1 MTALDPD
8 LRNLLDRA
16 VVSARESAELAAT
29 AALERLAVGQNKP
42 FATHSDAQRELR
54 VVLRE
59 KARQLGDRDMQRG
72 LRLLAEEVAF
82 EQWHRMLFARFLAEN
97 QLLMHPDGV
106 AVTLQECADLAAEQG
121 EMDGWALTV
130 RYAAEMLPGIFGI
143 DDPRMDVPLAR
154 EGHEAL
160 ESILE
165 SLPSDVFT
173 SDDGL
178 GWVYQF
184 WQSKRKKEVS
194 SAGRKIEGLDLAAYS
209 QLFTEDYMVR
219 FLLENSLGA
228 WWATRHPGSPLL
240 DDLQYLRRL
249 EDGAPAT
256 GTFVN
261 WPQRA
266 SEVRFMD
273 PCCGSGHFLVTAF
286 EMLRRMRM
294 EEEGLSDRE
303 AGDAVLRDN
312 LFGLE
317 LDPRCV
323 QIAAFGLALAAW
335 KCGGYRPLPLPN
347 LACSGT
353 PLRGSVD
360 EWTRLAGDD
369 ADLRHAL
376 ERLHGLFRDAPE
388 VGSLIDPGYVSLQD
402 RMFNPD
408 FEKISPLL
416 GDALATATATEDPVA
431 AVFGEI
437 AEGAVRAA
445 DMLSRTYTLVATN
458 VPYLTRNKQGET
470 LRSLLAS
477 QYSKSKDDIATAFLE
492 RCVAFLEAGGVAAVV
507 TPQNW
512 LFLRSYRALREHY
525 LEATTWRWVSRLGP
539 GAFETITGEV
549 VRPALIILDEQTPG
563 ADQSLFGIDTD
574 DASTPSEKAYWLR
587 EQPPVEVPQAR
598 QRQHPDARVVLTAL
612 ATGPT
617 LELHADSHQGISTGD
632 NPRFQRFFWEL
643 PSIDGRW
650 RRSQGPVEQT
660 KPFGGLEHILDWAD
674 DGRELAAIRGRSAWG
689 RSGLAVTQMGQ
700 LPVAT
705 YLGGLF
711 DTNMAA
717 LVPKNPEHLPALWAY
732 LTSDE
737 YREAVFALDAKL
749 NVTNATLVK
758 VPFDLPEWLAEA
770 EHHDSLPSPS
780 SNDPT
785 QWLFKG
791 DPFESTEP
799 LQVAVARLLGYRW
812 PDQTDDALC
821 ALVDEDGLLPLIPVG
836 GEEPAA
842 ERLRSALATAYGAE
856 WTAAVQEE
864 LLLNAGFGGKGLD
877 AWLVDGFFEQ
887 HMQVFQQRPFIWHI
901 WDGRRDGFGVLA
913 NYHMLDTARLN
924 RLIYTHLGSWIGA
937 QRADRDAGIA
947 GADARLVAALAL
959 QEKLEAIRDG
969 EPRYDIYVRWK
980 SLAEQPIGWDPDL
993 NDGVRLNIRPFIEA
1007 GVLRRRVNVKWNKD
1021 RGLNP
1026 DGSDRLND
1034 CHYSVAKKRAA
1045 KEGAGT

>member
-1 MTALDPD
+1 MTALDPA
-8 LRNLLDRA
+8 LRSLLDRA
-16 VVSARESAELAAT
+16 VVSARESAELAAA
-29 AALERLAVGQNKP
+29 AALERLAVGQNRP
-42 FATHSDAQRELR
+42 FATHSDAQKKLR
-54 VVLRE
+54 VVLRA
-59 KARQLGDRDMQRG
+59 KARQLGDRDLRRG
-72 LRLLAEEVAF
+72 LQLLAEEVAF
-82 EQWHRMLFARFLAEN
+82 EHWHRMLFARFLAEN

-106 AVTLQECADLAAEQG
+106 AVTLEECADLAAEQG
-121 EMDGWALTV
+121 EADGWALAV
-130 RYAAEMLPGIFGI
+130 QYAGEMLPGIFGI
-143 DDPRMDVPLAR
+143 DDPDMDVSFAR

-165 SLPSDVFT
+165 SLPSEVFT

-194 SAGRKIEGLDLAAYS
+194 SAGRKIQGLDLAAYS

-219 FLLENSLGA
+219 FLLENSLGS
-228 WWATRHPGSPLL
+228 WWAARHPESPLL
-240 DDLQYLRRL
+240 DDFAYLRRL
-249 EDGAPAT
+249 DDGTPAT

-266 SEVRFMD
+266 SEVTVID

-294 EEEGLSDRE
+294 EEEGLSDRD

-323 QIAAFGLALAAW
+323 QIAAFALALTAW
-335 KCGGYRPLPLPN
+335 KSGGYRPLPLPN

-369 ADLRHAL
+369 GDLRYAL
-376 ERLHGLFRDAPE
+376 ERLHGLFLDAPD
-388 VGSLIDPGYVSLQD
+388 VGSLIDPGYVSVQN

-408 FEKISPLL
+408 FERVSPLL
-416 GDALATATATEDPVA
+416 SEALAKESATEDPVA
-431 AVFGEI
+431 TVFGEI

-445 DMLSRTYTLVATN
+445 DFLGRSYTLVATN

-470 LRSLLAS
+470 LRSLLSS
-477 QYSKSKDDIATAFLE
+477 QYSRAKDDIATAFVE
-492 RCVAFLEAGGVAAVV
+492 RCVAFLETGGVAAVV

-512 LFLRSYRALREHY
+512 LFLRSYRTLRERY

-549 VRPALIILDEQTPG
+549 VRPALLILDEQNPSL
-563 ADQSLFGIDTD
+563 DQSVFGIDTD
-574 DASTPSEKAYWLR
+574 GAATPSEKARWLR
-587 EQPPVEVPQAR
+587 DQPLLEVPQAQ
-598 QRQHPDARVVLTAL
+598 QRQHPDARVVLTEL

-617 LELHADSHQGISTGD
+617 LELHADSYQGISTGD
-632 NPRFQRFFWEL
+632 NPRFQRLFWEV

-650 RRSQGPVEQT
+650 RRSQGPVEAT
-660 KPFGGLEHILDWAD
+660 KPFGGLEHILDWSD
-674 DGRELAAIRGRSAWG
+674 DGKDLAAVRGRSAWG
-689 RSGLAVTQMGQ
+689 RSGVAVTQMGQ

-717 LVPKNPEHLPALWAY
+717 LVPKNQDHLPALWAY

-749 NVTNATLVK
+749 NVTNATLTK
-758 VPFDLPEWLAEA
+758 VPFDLPKWLAEA
-770 EHHDSLPSPS
+770 ESRDPLSIAY

-791 DPFESTEP
+791 EPSESTEP
-799 LQVAVARLLGYRW
+799 LQVAVARLVGYCW
-812 PDQTDDALC
+812 PDQTDDALS
-821 ALVDEDGLLPLIPVG
+821 ASVDEDGLLPLVPVA

-842 ERLRSALATAYGAE
+842 ERLRAVLATAYGAE
-856 WTAAVQEE
+856 WTAAVQDE
-864 LLLNAGFGGKGLD
+864 LLLAAGYGGKGLD
-877 AWLVDGFFEQ
+877 AWLLDGFFEQ
-887 HMQVFQQRPFIWHI
+887 HVQIFRQRPFIWHI

-924 RLIYTHLGSWIGA
+924 RLIYTHLGGWIRA
-937 QRADRDAGIA
+937 QRADRDTGVA

-969 EPRYDIYVRWK
+969 EPPYDIYVRWK
-980 SLAEQPIGWDPDL
+980 PLAEQPIGWDPDL

-1026 DGSDRLND
+1026 DGTDRLND
-1034 CHYSVAKKRAA
+1034 CHHTVAEKRAA